1 MISCI
6 WKEVFII
13 KNNRKVFLLVFIVLI
28 SIFTACGKSNKS
40 SNVDYNVVKGAFLTD
55 KGYSNELSKHI
66 SQKVFKGMNIY
77 SAYGLNNKKTYK
89 VDFSL
94 KEDSRRV
101 EGDAVYVKM
110 IYSVK
115 IMDLQKIRIGGS
127 IDTPITFIV
136 KTIKGEWY
144 ISDKWE
150 DVKK

>member
-1 MISCI
+1 M
-6 WKEVFII
+6 FII
-13 KNNRKVFLLVFIVLI
+13 KNNRKVFLLVLIVLI

-40 SNVDYNVVKGAFLTD
+40 SNVEKVDIYNVVKGAFLTD

-77 SAYGLNNKKTYK
+77 SSYGLNNKKTYK

-115 IMDLQKIRIGGS
+115 IMDLQKNRIGGS

>member
-1 MISCI
+1 M
-6 WKEVFII
+6 
-13 KNNRKVFLLVFIVLI
+13 
-28 SIFTACGKSNKS
+28 
-40 SNVDYNVVKGAFLTD
+40 
-55 KGYSNELSKHI
+55 
-66 SQKVFKGMNIY
+66 Y
-77 SAYGLNNKKTYK
+77 SAYELNNKKTYT
-89 VDFSL
+89 VDFNL

-115 IMDLQKIRIGGS
+115 ILDLQKIRIGGS

>member
-1 MISCI
+1 M
-6 WKEVFII
+6 
-13 KNNRKVFLLVFIVLI
+13 
-28 SIFTACGKSNKS
+28 TG
-40 SNVDYNVVKGAFLTD
+40 

-77 SAYGLNNKKTYK
+77 SAYELNNKKTYK
-89 VDFSL
+89 ADFNL

-115 IMDLQKIRIGGS
+115 ILDLQKIPIGGS